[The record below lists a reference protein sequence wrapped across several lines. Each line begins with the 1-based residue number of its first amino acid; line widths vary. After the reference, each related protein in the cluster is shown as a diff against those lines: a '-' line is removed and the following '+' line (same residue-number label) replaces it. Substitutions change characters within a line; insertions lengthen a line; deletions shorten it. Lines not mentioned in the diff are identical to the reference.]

1 MGNRKNKEKMSKKL
15 QHTIIGYFR
24 FFYDA
29 MGNKLLV
36 NIFLSIILGFFDGLG
51 IAMFIPLLQFVAG
64 DKKPGGNED
73 LGGLNFVLE
82 FLQSADIPLTLVSIL
97 IFMVLIF
104 FIKGFLNYI
113 IQLEQV
119 DLRQNYM
126 VSLRMKQINLL
137 RNLSYKGFIK
147 IDSGIIQNTITA
159 EVGKNLGAMIQFL
172 NTSKAL
178 VLLITYVFLAFLAN
192 WQFAFLLILGVLLT
206 NFVFSK
212 FNTIVKKTSI
222 WISKRGNLFSG
233 YIIQATH
240 SFKYLKSTA
249 HFSIFTDRIK
259 KIIGEIETQNRIIGK
274 YQAIT
279 LSLREPIVITVVCI
293 VILIQVNYLGST
305 LGTIILSLLLFYR
318 AMMGFMT
325 LQTGWQTFMQ
335 NVGSLESIDNFNE
348 LLQSHSE
355 DSTNGQG
362 NYEGFTDNISLTN
375 LNFWYREDVVVL
387 KDVNLKIKKN
397 STIALV
403 GESGSG
409 KSTLANIIVGLIP
422 PSEGKIELDSKN
434 LYDLNL
440 DTYRGK
446 VGYITQEA
454 VVFNDNIYNNITFWQ
469 ERTPENI
476 QKFES
481 VLRQVSLWD
490 FVQNL
495 PEKENTELGD
505 NGILI
510 SGGQKQRIS
519 IARELYKELDI
530 IIFDEATAAL
540 DSETERFIQSS
551 IDDIQGKCT
560 MVIIAHRLSTI
571 KNADEIFL
579 MEKGEIV
586 ASGNFEELQQKSDKF
601 RRMVMLQNLN
611 YAN

>member
-1 MGNRKNKEKMSKKL
+1 MSKTL

-29 MGNKLLV
+29 MGNKLLI

-64 DKKPGGNED
+64 ENKSVVNED
-73 LGGLNFVLE
+73 LGGLNFILE
-82 FLQSADIPLTLVSIL
+82 ILQSAGIPLNLVSIL
-97 IFMVLIF
+97 IFMILVF

-113 IQLEQV
+113 ISLAQV

-137 RNLSYKGFIK
+137 KNLSYRGFIK
-147 IDSGIIQNTITA
+147 LDSGIIQNTITA

-206 NFVFSK
+206 NFVFSR
-212 FNTIVKKTSI
+212 FNTIVKRTSI
-222 WISKRGNLFSG
+222 WISQRGHLFSG

-249 HFSIFTDRIK
+249 HFDLFTDRIK
-259 KIIGEIETQNRIIGK
+259 KLIGEIEIQNRVIGK

-279 LSLREPIVITVVCI
+279 LSLREPIVISVVCL
-293 VILIQVNYLGST
+293 VILIQVKYLGSS

-325 LQTGWQTFMQ
+325 LQTGWQSFMQ
-335 NVGSLESIDNFNE
+335 NVGSLESVNEFSE
-348 LLQSHSE
+348 LLE
-355 DSTNGQG
+355 DHAEKSGDYQD
-362 NYEGFTDNISLTN
+362 EHKGFKENILLSN
-375 LNFWYREDVVVL
+375 LNFWYREDVPVL
-387 KDVNLKIKKN
+387 KNINLNIKKN

-422 PSEGKIELDSKN
+422 PSEGNVYLDSKN
-434 LYDLNL
+434 IYDLKL
-440 DTYRGK
+440 DSYRRK
-446 VGYITQEA
+446 VGYITQEP
-454 VVFNDNIYNNITFWQ
+454 VVFTDNIFNNVTFWQ
-469 ERTPENI
+469 EKTPENI
-476 QKFES
+476 RKFEN

-530 IIFDEATAAL
+530 IVFDEATAAL

-560 MVIIAHRLSTI
+560 MIIIAHRLSTV

-579 MEKGEIV
+579 MENGEIV

-601 RRMVMLQNLN
+601 RRMVLLQNLSFDN
-611 YAN
+611 